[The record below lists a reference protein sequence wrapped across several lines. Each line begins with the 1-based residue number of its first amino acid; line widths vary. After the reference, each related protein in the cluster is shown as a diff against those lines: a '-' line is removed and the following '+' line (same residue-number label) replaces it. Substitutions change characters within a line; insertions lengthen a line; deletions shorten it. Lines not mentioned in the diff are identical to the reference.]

1 LSNSIAMLLSFF
13 DIVHSI
19 IFFQLTILIV
29 VLLVKGWTRIS
40 NRLLAFFLFVQM
52 VASLNAIYWNHY
64 QPSATS
70 INYLGYLVQP
80 FFFTW
85 GPTMYLFIT
94 SQINTSF
101 KLNVKHL
108 LHYIPSIS
116 LMFYFLVAFSIIPTI
131 HRNEPIQNFRIIPE
145 VILQN
150 LDLMVIIQVAIYNIT
165 AIFNL
170 ERFLKNKT
178 SGDRRFNEIMNWNKF
193 ILYGYF
199 FACIIYD
206 IYRFTSPLFMSGNTI
221 MNISFISFLIYFIAI
236 LYKSIVSNI
245 FSSEKIQVKKRNL
258 LLPENQLED
267 LTTELELIMMTEKP
281 FLNFNYGLKEMTQ
294 RMNVSERLLSQAIN
308 ESREQNVNDFINN
321 YRIEEAKKIITENSD
336 PKKTFLEIAF
346 ESGFNSKSAFYL
358 VFKKRTGI
366 TPTEFKNSISYN
378 TRKN

>member
-1 LSNSIAMLLSFF
+1 MLLSFF

-29 VLLVKGWTRIS
+29 VLLVKGWSRIS

-108 LHYIPSIS
+108 LHYIPSIL
-116 LMFYFLVAFSIIPTI
+116 LMVYFLVAFSIIPII

>member
-1 LSNSIAMLLSFF
+1 MLLSFF

-29 VLLVKGWTRIS
+29 VLLVKGWSRIS

-108 LHYIPSIS
+108 LHYIPSIL
-116 LMFYFLVAFSIIPTI
+116 LMVYFLVAFFIIPTI
-131 HRNEPIQNFRIIPE
+131 HRNEPIQNLRIIPE
-145 VILQN
+145 IILHN

-178 SGDRRFNEIMNWNKF
+178 FRDRRFNEIMNWNKF